1 MLDTMAKYIYEVY
14 RCSSVSE
21 AAKKLYI
28 SQPALSAAIR
38 KAEKEL
44 GFTIFNRK
52 TLPLHLTDE
61 GKVYIAAIER
71 IMQIQQATTDH
82 IQSIRQSRS
91 GTLKIATSTFLAYYV
106 MPKML
111 HEFRSHSP
119 QVEVNIIPSS
129 TDQLY
134 DLLDKKVADVAFISS
149 DSVPENYTAVNL
161 IHQTFVVAM
170 HKSLPECKALAPYAL
185 THQQIVTGN
194 FPDEKRIQDMTL
206 FHNCEFIY
214 SPPNSSVS
222 KKQRVLFGKT
232 NIAPYITTSAN
243 RLQLYYNLMRA
254 GFGAFLTTDANIATQ
269 PADPN
274 CLYFI
279 LDDPAARQ
287 DFSIVCPKGEEEHPI
302 VKAFIQDGI
311 SLFHVEKPLTQLMR

>member
-1 MLDTMAKYIYEVY
+1 MAKYIYEVY
-14 RCSSVSE
+14 RCSSFSE

-28 SQPALSAAIR
+28 SQPALSAAI
-38 KAEKEL
+38 KKTEKEL
-44 GFTIFNRK
+44 GYAIFNRK

-61 GKVYIAAIER
+61 GKVYIAAVER
-71 IMQIQQATTDH
+71 MMQIEQSTIDH

-106 MPKML
+106 MPKIL
-111 HEFRSHSP
+111 RKFRSHSP

-134 DLLDKKVADVAFISS
+134 DLLDKKVADVAFIAS

-161 IHQTFVVAM
+161 IQQTFLVAM
-170 HKSLPECKALAPYAL
+170 HSSRPECQALAPYAL
-185 THQQIVTGN
+185 THHQVVTGDY
-194 FPDEKRIQDMTL
+194 PAEKRIQDMTL
-206 FHNCEFIY
+206 FQNCEFIY
-214 SPPNSSVS
+214 SPPNSSTA
-222 KKQRVLFGKT
+222 KKRRVLFGKT
-232 NIAPYITTSAN
+232 NIAPHITTAAN
-243 RLQLYYNLMRA
+243 RQQLYYNLMRA
-254 GFGAFLTTDANIATQ
+254 GFGAFLTTDANVATQ
-269 PADPN
+269 PEDPN